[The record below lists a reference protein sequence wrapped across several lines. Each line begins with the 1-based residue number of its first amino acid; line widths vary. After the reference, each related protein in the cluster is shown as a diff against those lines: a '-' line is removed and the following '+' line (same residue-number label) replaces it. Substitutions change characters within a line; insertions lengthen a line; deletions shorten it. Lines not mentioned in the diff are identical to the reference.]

1 MDFTNTLVLL
11 SAPPASGKT
20 YWIGQFQEA
29 LAEELLLVTPLRAL
43 ANECRLKWDTA
54 IRVVTPEEYL
64 LRPSRADVVIF
75 DEFHLYVYWG
85 DSFRERMWEAFYGA
99 SDTARVC
106 ILLTATVSPELV
118 GLVRSFAVHFDQ
130 LLWVDHGNRQLK
142 FPPRTYLKA
151 PSRKWVI
158 ADIMRQ
164 EKSTGVRIVFCRY
177 REEVLALGKQLSG
190 AGFRCLTCLGGEA
203 GALGGK
209 LIETPTPDYI
219 VCTTVLSHGVN
230 LPEISRVY
238 LLYPTG
244 NCDFW
249 IQMIARGGRCGSD
262 YTVIGLELPHS
273 ISWSPI
279 RNFLA
284 VLRES
289 LYTWLCLREGL
300 LPPRSVEE

>member
-1 MDFTNTLVLL
+1 MDFTSTLLLL

-20 YWIGQFQEA
+20 YWIEHFHDAIG
-29 LAEELLLVTPLRAL
+29 EELLLVTPLRAL
-43 ANECRLKWDTA
+43 ADECRRKWGTA

-64 LRPSRADVVIF
+64 VRPSRAAVVIF
-75 DEFHLYVYWG
+75 DEFHLYLYWG
-85 DSFRERMWEAFYGA
+85 DTFRERMWEAFYGA
-99 SDTARVC
+99 CEAAGLCV
-106 ILLTATVSPELV
+106 LLTATVSPELV
-118 GLVRSFAVHFDQ
+118 DLVRSFAAHFDQ
-130 LLWVDHGNRQLK
+130 LLWIDRGNRRLK
-142 FPPRTYLKA
+142 FPPRTYIKA

-158 ADIMRQ
+158 ADILRQ
-164 EKSTGVRIVFCRY
+164 EKGAGVRIVFCRY
-177 REEVLALGKQLSG
+177 REEVLELARQLSR
-190 AGFRCLTCLGGEA
+190 AGFSCLTCLGGEA

-209 LIETPTPDYI
+209 LRLTPAPDYI

-230 LPEISRVY
+230 LPEIYRVY

-249 IQMIARGGRCGSD
+249 IQMIARGGRRGGD

-273 ISWSPI
+273 ISWSPA

-289 LYTWLCLREGL
+289 LHSWFCLREGL
-300 LPPRSVEE
+300 LPP

>member
-1 MDFTNTLVLL
+1 MDSTSTLLLL

-20 YWIGQFQEA
+20 HWIEQYQVA
-29 LAEELLLVTPLRAL
+29 LGEELLLVTPLRAL
-43 ANECRLKWDTA
+43 ADECRRKWGTA

-64 LRPSRADVVIF
+64 VRPPHALVVIF
-75 DEFHLYVYWG
+75 DEFHLYLYWG

-99 SDTARVC
+99 CAVSRLCV
-106 ILLTATVSPELV
+106 LLTATVSPELV
-118 GLVRSFAVHFDQ
+118 DLIRSFAANFDQ
-130 LLWVDHGNRQLK
+130 IIWVDRGNRQLK
-142 FPPRTYLKA
+142 FLPRTYIKA

-164 EKSTGVRIVFCRY
+164 QKGAGVRIVFCRY
-177 REEVLALGKQLSG
+177 REEVLALAGKLSG
-190 AGFRCLTCLGGEA
+190 AGFSCLTCLGGEA

-209 LIETPTPDYI
+209 LMLTPAPDYI

-249 IQMIARGGRCGSD
+249 IQMIARGGRRGGNFN
-262 YTVIGLELPHS
+262 VIGLELPHS
-273 ISWSPI
+273 IPWSPI
-279 RNFLA
+279 GNFLA
-284 VLRES
+284 VLGETIPS
-289 LYTWLCLREGL
+289 WFCLRQGL
-300 LPPRSVEE
+300 LPP